1 MGAMYIIRTDETI
14 QVITENMMIG
24 LRILK
29 LLTPIVRRATISESV
44 LILLIP
50 ARTPM
55 RVAIGIVNASRSGR
69 RKTSIF
75 NIVNVV
81 APFEIKVCERMNIM
95 LINRVKVYIASPT
108 PKGAA
113 ISLRIYL
120 SKVFNMDQ

>member
-1 MGAMYIIRTDETI
+1 MYIIRIDETI

-55 RVAIGIVNASRSGR
+55 RVAIGMVNASRSGR
-69 RKTSIF
+69 R
-75 NIVNVV
+75 
-81 APFEIKVCERMNIM
+81 
-95 LINRVKVYIASPT
+95 
-108 PKGAA
+108 
-113 ISLRIYL
+113 
-120 SKVFNMDQ
+120 